1 MITELLRKPFS
12 RRVFTRVLG
21 ALIAGA
27 AVLRVP
33 VGAHAQAGS
42 QTQPAPQ
49 TQPASL
55 ALAQRES
62 RKGSISR
69 VAFGSCVH
77 QDKPQPIWDVVNRAK
92 PNIFVF
98 LGDNIYGD
106 SEDAAVLQSK
116 YEKLGAVPGFQ
127 QLRQQTDVVAIWDD
141 HDYGVND
148 GGLEYPSK
156 EASRQ
161 VMLDFFGE
169 PADSERRSR
178 PDGIYTSY
186 VYGEPG
192 NTVQIILLDLRW
204 NRTALHEVADADKR
218 ASRLAL
224 DMGPYDAS
232 LEPGATLL
240 GEAQWQWFEQ
250 QLHVAADLRIIG
262 SSIQLLADFTGWET
276 WANFPADRQ
285 RFFNALHT
293 SPIVP
298 TVIISGDTHWSE
310 FSRIDNSGL
319 PFPLVE
325 MTASGLTEE
334 WHEISPNRHRVG
346 EAFAQANFGL
356 IEIDWSVQP
365 PAMKMQI
372 RGVDGRVL
380 IDQMVGF

>member
-33 VGAHAQAGS
+33 VGVQAQAASQMQAAS
-42 QTQPAPQ
+42 QTQTSSQAQ
-49 TQPASL
+49 
-55 ALAQRES
+55 AQRAS
-62 RKGSISR
+62 RNGPVSR
-69 VAFGSCVH
+69 IAFGSCVH
-77 QDKPQPIWDVVNRAK
+77 QDKPQPIWDVVNAAK
-92 PNIFVF
+92 PDVFVF

-161 VMLDFFGE
+161 VMLDFFSE

-232 LEPGATLL
+232 LEPGATML
-240 GEAQWQWFEQ
+240 GEAQWQWFQQ

-285 RFFNALHT
+285 RFFNLLHT

-310 FSRIDNSGL
+310 FSRINNSGL

-325 MTASGLTEE
+325 MTSSGLTEE
-334 WHEISPNRHRVG
+334 WQAISPNRHRVG

-356 IEIDWSVQP
+356 MEIDWSVQP

>member
-1 MITELLRKPFS
+1 MNTELLRKPFS

-27 AVLRVP
+27 SLLRVP
-33 VGAHAQAGS
+33 VGAHAQA
-42 QTQPAPQ
+42 
-49 TQPASL
+49 ASH
-55 ALAQRES
+55 AQVSSHAQAHSVS
-62 RKGSISR
+62 RSEPINR
-69 VAFGSCVH
+69 IAFGSCVH
-77 QDKPQPIWDVVNRAK
+77 QDKPQPIWEIVNAAK
-92 PNIFVF
+92 PDVFVF

-106 SEDAAVLQSK
+106 SEDPAVLQAR
-116 YEKLGAVPGFQ
+116 YEQLGAVPGFQ
-127 QLRQQTDVVAIWDD
+127 RLCEQTNVVAIWDD

-161 VMLDFFGE
+161 VMLDFWGE

-218 ASRLAL
+218 ASRLAQ

-232 LEPGATLL
+232 LEPGATML
-240 GEAQWQWFEQ
+240 GEAQWQWFQQ
-250 QLHVAADLRIIG
+250 QLQVEASLRIIG

-285 RFFNALHT
+285 RFFNLLHT

-325 MTASGLTEE
+325 MTSSGLTEE
-334 WHEISPNRHRVG
+334 WQAISPNRHRVG
-346 EAFAQANFGL
+346 EAFAQANVGL

-365 PAMKMQI
+365 PSVNMQI
-372 RGVDGRVL
+372 RGVDGRLL
-380 IDQMVGF
+380 IEQRVSF